1 MSLHLRCFALS
12 LMLVAAIWAPS
23 THAQS
28 KVADLEQEIRQRAA
42 QAESRLIGW
51 RRDIH
56 EHPELGEQ
64 EMRTSA
70 LVAAHLK
77 SLGLEVKTGI
87 ANTGIVAVL
96 KGGRPGPVVALRA
109 DMDALPVK
117 EPQGLPFASKAK
129 GKYLG
134 REVDLMHA
142 CGHDAHTAILMATA
156 EVLTAMKDKLPGT
169 VKFMFQPA
177 EEGPSLYP
185 AFTGKIW
192 GARAMIKEGVLQDP
206 RPDAVFGLHVNSGL
220 PSGRI
225 GYRAGAA
232 MASADEL
239 RIKVT
244 GRQGHAGYPWR
255 AIDPVTTAAQI
266 VLGLQTVVSRRTDL
280 MKSPTV
286 VSVTTINGGSRF
298 NIVPDTVDMTG
309 T

>member
-42 QAESRLIGW
+42 QVESRLIGW

-70 LVAAHLK
+70 LVVGHLK

-156 EVLTAMKDKLPGT
+156 EVLAAMKDKLNGS

-177 EEGPSLYP
+177 EEGPSLYA

-192 GARAMIKEGVLQDP
+192 GARAMIKDGALQDP
-206 RPDAVFGLHVNSGL
+206 KPNVVFGLHVNSGL

-225 GYRAGAA
+225 AYRAGPA
-232 MASADEL
+232 M
-239 RIKVT
+239 
-244 GRQGHAGYPWR
+244 
-255 AIDPVTTAAQI
+255 
-266 VLGLQTVVSRRTDL
+266 
-280 MKSPTV
+280 
-286 VSVTTINGGSRF
+286 
-298 NIVPDTVDMTG
+298 
-309 T
+309 